1 MAKME
6 TASILLAIGGD
17 SGNTV
22 PKYGVT
28 PAEVAVLRLLHGE
41 QSVTD
46 IDVNGF
52 EERTDRQEIARLQQ
66 TYNRRDGANLTA
78 REVNT
83 LYPGAAARVEMKF
96 SDLELPDALYAVKE
110 RKVARDVE
118 TTQDDKGG
126 DKPLDKMTK
135 TELEV
140 YATRYNDLDL
150 AGVTKKDDILAAIQL
165 HEEKQSR
172 KDGDKADPNPPATGG
187 SVFE

>member
-6 TASILLAIGGD
+6 TASILLALGGD
-17 SGNTV
+17 SNNTV
-22 PKYGVT
+22 PKYAVT
-28 PAEVAVLRLLHGE
+28 PAEVAVLRVLHGE

-52 EERTDRQEIARLQQ
+52 AERTDRQEIARLQQ

-83 LYPGAAARVEMKF
+83 LYPGAAARVELKF
-96 SDLELPDALYAVKE
+96 ADLELPDALYAVKE
-110 RKVARDVE
+110 RKIARDTDDGE
-118 TTQDDKGG
+118 TTENG

-140 YATRYNDLDL
+140 YASKYPDLEL
-150 AGVTKKDDILAAIQL
+150 AGVTKKDDIRAAIEL
-165 HEEKQSR
+165 HEEKLAAAEQNGE
-172 KDGDKADPNPPATGG
+172 KKTD